1 MVLALAIAVKFYMA
15 YFTKKIGKKIDSA
28 AMEATAA
35 DYRSDCLSTAMVL
48 LCLLIFRFT
57 GYNVDAWGGLLVSLL
72 IIKTGVEEGSNTLSR
87 LLGEK
92 GSEETCRAVEEV
104 LSEFP
109 EIIGLHDLV
118 VHDYGPGRLFISV
131 HAEVDGSGDI
141 FLLHDAMDRAMME
154 LDKRLGCE
162 SVIHMDPIDTQNEQL
177 SALRDEVREIV
188 QSVDERLKIHDFRM
202 VPGHTNTN
210 LIFDILA
217 PVNFALSDGELI
229 ERVKGAVKE
238 RHSDFFCVIKVDKA
252 YV

>member
-1 MVLALAIAVKFYMA
+1 M
-15 YFTKKIGKKIDSA
+15 
-28 AMEATAA
+28 
-35 DYRSDCLSTAMVL
+35 
-48 LCLLIFRFT
+48 
-57 GYNVDAWGGLLVSLL
+57 
-72 IIKTGVEEGSNTLSR
+72 
-87 LLGEK
+87 
-92 GSEETCRAVEEV
+92 EEV

-109 EIIGLHDLV
+109 EIIGLHDLI

-188 QSVDERLKIHDFRM
+188 QSVDDRLKIHDFRM
-202 VPGHTNTN
+202 VPGHTHTN